1 MDDLVLPH
9 IILLRKEVERMSA
22 TLKVILTWAERIAT
36 VVLIA
41 VPAIRSISSEVDA
54 AKVEIDLIRKD
65 DD

>member
-1 MDDLVLPH
+1 
-9 IILLRKEVERMSA
+9 MSA
-22 TLKVILTWAERIAT
+22 TLKVILTWAERVAT

-65 DD
+65 ED

>member
-1 MDDLVLPH
+1 
-9 IILLRKEVERMSA
+9 MSA

-41 VPAIRSISSEVDA
+41 VPAIRSIYSEVDA
-54 AKVEIDLIRKD
+54 AKAEIDLIRKD

>member
-1 MDDLVLPH
+1 
-9 IILLRKEVERMSA
+9 MSA

>member
-1 MDDLVLPH
+1 
-9 IILLRKEVERMSA
+9 MSA

-41 VPAIRSISSEVDA
+41 VPAIRGISSEVDA

>member
-1 MDDLVLPH
+1 
-9 IILLRKEVERMSA
+9 MSA

-54 AKVEIDLIRKD
+54 ARVEIDLIRKD